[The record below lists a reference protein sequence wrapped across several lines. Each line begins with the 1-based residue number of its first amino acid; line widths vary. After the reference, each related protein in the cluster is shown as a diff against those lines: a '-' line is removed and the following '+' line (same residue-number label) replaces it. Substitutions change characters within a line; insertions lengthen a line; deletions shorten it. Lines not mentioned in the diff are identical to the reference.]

1 MVAAAAVAGAHEELP
16 EVEVFVPGP
25 DGEPLEVAEPVGAH
39 EVLREL
45 GTSLSHS
52 LHQLGE
58 LHAAQGT
65 RLGSAADRA
74 TRNGSREDVMTPLLL
89 DPSRAFAAVGHGAMF
104 DPPIPLVDIDSTSLE
119 IDSRGISWRAVVHTG
134 RYRRRS
140 ATLRLYSS
148 PSANL
153 TVIELVPD
161 KPRWIWTWSFVRAGV
176 AAVDELADRLAQS
189 SARHAC
195 RVPTSVAV

>member
-1 MVAAAAVAGAHEELP
+1 MVAAAAVPGPHDELP

-25 DGEPLEVAEPVGAH
+25 DGEPLEVAEAAGAQ

-45 GTSLSHS
+45 GTSLTQG

-65 RLGSAADRA
+65 RLGSSVDRA
-74 TRNGSREDVMTPLLL
+74 TRDGSREDVMTPLLL
-89 DPSRAFAAVGHGAMF
+89 DPSRAFAAIGHGTMF
-104 DPPIPLVDIDSTSLE
+104 DPPLPLVDIDSASLE
-119 IDSRGISWRAVVHTG
+119 VDSRGVSWRAVVRTG
-134 RYRRRS
+134 RYRRRP

-153 TVIELVPD
+153 TVVELVPD

-176 AAVDELADRLAQS
+176 AAVDELADRLARS
-189 SARHAC
+189 SARHA
-195 RVPTSVAV
+195 RRIRTSVAV